1 MTCFSILAGLSETK
15 DFWSTFDLLRYLCL
29 IVVLDAAAG
38 LYTAN
43 VVEQCETFAL
53 PRCGYARWYHRAML
67 GSGASVCLVL
77 GAITGISCLL
87 SEGQLLSLLLAA
99 AILGLNLLVMT
110 GIQLFLSLLTKNIS
124 LGYLICMLIQLLS
137 LFVSE
142 RYPMW
147 VKLLLIGN
155 WGMMVRSTLVDSN
168 GLPIG
173 QTITLECILLIL
185 LWAFGWRILRRNRR
199 GV

>member
-1 MTCFSILAGLSETK
+1 
-15 DFWSTFDLLRYLCL
+15 
-29 IVVLDAAAG
+29 
-38 LYTAN
+38 
-43 VVEQCETFAL
+43 
-53 PRCGYARWYHRAML
+53 
-67 GSGASVCLVL
+67 
-77 GAITGISCLL
+77 
-87 SEGQLLSLLLAA
+87 
-99 AILGLNLLVMT
+99 
-110 GIQLFLSLLTKNIS
+110 
-124 LGYLICMLIQLLS
+124 
-137 LFVSE
+137 
-142 RYPMW
+142 MW